1 MLFLFLQEEIVKQ
14 VVKPIVFDYDVM
26 AHDILESGKFRQ
38 FLTEVQTENQKIG
51 QKQIDEMIQITF
63 NDLINRMNQDLART
77 EENIGKYQTLQQEYV
92 EKIETEN
99 SDLKNDIQ
107 KVIQK
112 FQPILESNPNQVE
125 ILELK
130 GKLETAQND
139 MEALM
144 ILVKKCCDQKLV
156 IDHDAIVKQFE
167 NQFVTNENF
176 QAEKSRILSMV
187 QDRLL
192 EASKR
197 SLNDLIDNKMVTLMP
212 PNLNITSDSN
222 EMTEIDVKDLVNSA
236 LMTYGADKTGSFD
249 FALETGN
256 YLKTG

>member
-1 MLFLFLQEEIVKQ
+1 
-14 VVKPIVFDYDVM
+14 M

-38 FLTEVQTENQKIG
+38 FLTEIQTENRKIG
-51 QKQIDEMIQITF
+51 QKQIDEMIKITF

-99 SDLKNDIQ
+99 PDLKNDIQ

-144 ILVKKCCDQKLV
+144 ILVKKLP
-156 IDHDAIVKQFE
+156 
-167 NQFVTNENF
+167 T
-176 QAEKSRILSMV
+176 
-187 QDRLL
+187 
-192 EASKR
+192 
-197 SLNDLIDNKMVTLMP
+197 SLY
-212 PNLNITSDSN
+212 IT
-222 EMTEIDVKDLVNSA
+222 
-236 LMTYGADKTGSFD
+236 
-249 FALETGN
+249 
-256 YLKTG
+256 